1 VLRQEDHEFEIR
13 LCYIMSYTV
22 RPCLRMR
29 PIETILRRQRIKE
42 NDGGGKFDKDISIFV
57 SVTMYL

>member
-1 VLRQEDHEFEIR
+1 
-13 LCYIMSYTV
+13 
-22 RPCLRMR
+22 MR